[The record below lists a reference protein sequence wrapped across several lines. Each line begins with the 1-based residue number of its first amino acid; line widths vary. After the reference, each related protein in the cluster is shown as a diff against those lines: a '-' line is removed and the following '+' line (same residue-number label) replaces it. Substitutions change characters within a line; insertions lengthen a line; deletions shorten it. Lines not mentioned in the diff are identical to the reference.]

1 MHNYFSAGVSQR
13 PVTLARVRRSYTRFM
28 TVNVDLP
35 DDALARLRSEAKR
48 RGVSIDQVIAELTQ
62 ALPAEARPGKREFSF
77 IGLGSSTS
85 GRHAR
90 DADELLADGF
100 GRD

>member
-1 MHNYFSAGVSQR
+1 
-13 PVTLARVRRSYTRFM
+13 M
-28 TVNVDLP
+28 TITVQLP
-35 DDALARLRSEAKR
+35 AEVLARLQAEAKR
-48 RGVSIDQVIAELTQ
+48 RGVSIDRVIAELAE
-62 ALPAEARPGKREFSF
+62 ALPGETTLANRTLSF

-90 DADELLADGF
+90 DADELLAEGF